1 MKICAGLKRFHFR
14 TLGVF
19 LSLTLTLSLFGG
31 ISVRADSAAADSG
44 SAPYAS
50 ISGNITIAQKDGML
64 FTITGDAYFVIGS
77 SGVVDACQMDWIGNQ
92 RTYSIGAVGEV
103 GSSTGLYLV
112 APGQAPQKFCVVTV
126 GPPKE
131 TAPPVSVKTTAISY
145 SDNYYYLRFE
155 DLKQNEMMYSEIS
168 VNDPSLSL
176 SIASNNESVV
186 QVLPLQKEPG
196 NPGHYATAVRAVG
209 EGYTT
214 ITITASDGTVDNMPV
229 TVKGSIGKDYT
240 LSSDTTRD
248 FSIPQN
254 GSYFLMLDFTYTGP
268 ITNDPTTRSL
278 VSGGYSTPLN
288 MPLLTSDSPDI
299 QVTPVSQSGTKFLFR
314 IDAFGAVGE
323 SAGLYTG
330 SYNYQPESLCRVSI
344 SSAPKSIRLDTT
356 GLYTC
361 NTDDTYDFVAYT
373 SSSTPP
379 AASTTNA
386 LVAVQ
391 YVKKVSGGYQYRMT
405 VKNPDGQARFM
416 GASLVQ
422 VRQGN
427 ETVSF
432 PVNVDNFF
440 TPTVESDTN
449 SVVKLYKGQSYIY
462 KFTIMGGGEP
472 SFGSVYNAVPAVPGS
487 GILNVQL
494 VKKDGPN
501 YYVKVT
507 ATSTDTGDRSYIYVQ
522 FPHSD
527 WYNPNSISS
536 YGTVEIG
543 PDPSKPVI
551 PMKSDTTKD
560 FTLAENRSYTF
571 KLTGVAQFTAQDS
584 GDFQIELLRRSGDDS
599 YYRVTPN
606 SIVGVHNDFFMYN
619 GRTTQKVC
627 TITIGDPI
635 IYPMKSDTTQN
646 FSLAKGKS
654 YTFKITGAT
663 AFNPGTA
670 GVFKTEL
677 IKRSGLDSYYKITAV
692 GPSGSSSG
700 MYMGDGVQ
708 PVKRICTVTVA

>member
-1 MKICAGLKRFHFR
+1 MKISSGLKRFHFR
-14 TLGVF
+14 ALGVF
-19 LSLTLTLSLFGG
+19 LSLALTLSLFGG

-44 SAPYAS
+44 SAAVMS
-50 ISGNITIAQKDGML
+50 SDTTGNVKIAQGCTYCFRL
-64 FTITGDAYFVIGS
+64 
-77 SGVVDACQMDWIGNQ
+77 SGVTAVTMG
-92 RTYSIGAVGEV
+92 TSGAVSCAGQATAGGYLYYTVVASGPV
-103 GSSTGLYLV
+103 GSSTGMYMS

-126 GPPKE
+126 TDSPY
-131 TAPPVSVKTTAISY
+131 VKPHADIRY
-145 SDNYYYLRFE
+145 SDNYYNLRFE
-155 DLKQNEMMYSEIS
+155 DLKQNEIMYSEIW
-168 VNDPSLSL
+168 VNDPGISL
-176 SIASNNESVV
+176 SIASNDENVV
-186 QVLPLQKEPG
+186 QVLPLQQEPG
-196 NPGHYATAVRAVG
+196 SPGHYATAVRAVG

-214 ITITASDGTVDNMPV
+214 LTITASDGTVDNMPV
-229 TVKGSIGKDYT
+229 IVRGSIGKDYT
-240 LSSDTTRD
+240 LTSDTTRD

-268 ITNDPTTRSL
+268 AYNDPTAHYGPLSTPML
-278 VSGGYSTPLN
+278 VSDN
-288 MPLLTSDSPDI
+288 PDI
-299 QVTPVSQSGTKFLFR
+299 KVTLVSQKGTQFLFR

-323 SAGLYTG
+323 SAGLITG
-330 SYNYQPESLCRVSI
+330 SYNYQPEALCRVSI
-344 SSAPKSIRLDTT
+344 SAPPKSIRLDTS
-356 GLYTC
+356 GVYTC
-361 NTDDTYDFVAYT
+361 ETGGTYDFVAYT
-373 SSSTPP
+373 NSSTPP
-379 AASTTNA
+379 AASTTNE
-386 LVAVQ
+386 LVTVKF
-391 YVKKVSGGYQYRMT
+391 VKKVSGGYQYRMT
-405 VKNPDGQARFM
+405 VKNPDGKTQYPSAC
-416 GASLVQ
+416 LVR
-422 VRQGN
+422 VKQGN

-432 PVNVDNFF
+432 PVNIDNFF
-440 TPTVESDTN
+440 QPTVKSDTN
-449 SVVKLYKGQSYIY
+449 STVKLYKGQSYTY

-522 FPHSD
+522 FPHSG

-543 PDPSKPVI
+543 PDPAKPVI
-551 PMKSDTTKD
+551 PMESDTTKD

-571 KLTGVAQFTAQDS
+571 KLTGVAQFTAQNS
-584 GDFQIELLRRSGDDS
+584 GGFQIELLRKSGNDS
-599 YYRVTPN
+599 YYRITPT
-606 SIVGVHNDFFMYN
+606 SSVGTYDSFYMYN

-627 TITIGDPI
+627 TVTVGAPI

-646 FSLAKGKS
+646 FSLAGGKS
-654 YTFKITGAT
+654 YTFKITGVT

-670 GVFKTEL
+670 GVFRTEL
-677 IKRSGLDSYYKITAV
+677 VKRCGLDSYYKITAV